1 VLLAFEV
8 PFIMYIP
15 IIIKIMSEVIVT
27 FIADIYHFSPDLS
40 SPSFS
45 APPRFLSALKN
56 FQTYK
61 GRLL

>member
-45 APPRFLSALKN
+45 APPPLPLCLEKFPNL
-56 FQTYK
+56 
-61 GRLL
+61 